1 MQAKEDKNAKNKK
14 TAYVYLLRCKDE
26 SLYTGI
32 TTDLARRLSE
42 HVQQT
47 GQGAKYTRSHP
58 VIGIEAAFLVKDLS
72 TAARYEYRIKQLP
85 KAKKEQLIREP
96 KSICKMCA
104 TLCQQ
109 APAKPLSKK
118 KLSEFR
124 IVFSAEK

>member
-1 MQAKEDKNAKNKK
+1 M
-14 TAYVYLLRCKDE
+14 LRCQGG

-42 HVQQT
+42 HIGKT

-58 VIGIEAAFLVKDLS
+58 ATDLEAAFLAEDLRV
-72 TAARYEYRIKQLP
+72 AAKYEYRIKHLS
-85 KAKKEQLIREP
+85 KEKKEGLVKDPGSIKTILSGLYREHP
-96 KSICKMCA
+96 VKA
-104 TLCQQ
+104 V
-109 APAKPLSKK
+109 SKK